1 MRNEAIAIFENRLS
15 ILIFAAHSKKTFN
28 VSDIFEAVI
37 DAKRVTIRN
46 CLKDLINAGYLE
58 KVTTYDYK
66 ATEKA
71 KQLFGV
77 KA

>member
-1 MRNEAIAIFENRLS
+1 MRNEAIAIFQNRFD
-15 ILIFAAHSKKTFN
+15 ILIFAVHSKKTFN
-28 VSDIFEAVI
+28 VLDIFEAVI

-58 KVTTYDYK
+58 KVTIYDYR